1 MKYFKQHASTGGHTC
16 CGHLQTDL
24 PALRETSSLRE
35 TPPCACPSARFSGG
49 RTGPGSCGA
58 GGAGGGRSGAHWPGR
73 AEPSG
78 PKAQRPRRLRWG
90 GTALLS
96 APGPA
101 CREPWPGSRSPSA
114 PSSTAAP
121 PAAST
126 ATGTGTGSG
135 RCGTAS
141 SPGCEVPRAG
151 GPGAGRG
158 GEARAI
164 PGSDRRRAGGS
175 ALVRG
180 SGGRGGDAVSKCWA
194 QLAAVISAARG
205 GDKRQLSLSSFSSL
219 SSLSSSLR
227 HKCLKGAMDSVTG
240 FRYGY
245 EERDWEVKERHYI
258 TVHQPVSSDSL
269 ERCL

>member
-1 MKYFKQHASTGGHTC
+1 MKNFKQHASTGGHTC

-78 PKAQRPRRLRWG
+78 PRAQRPRRLRWG

-164 PGSDRRRAGGS
+164 PGSDGAGREGALWYEGAAAGAGTLS
-175 ALVRG
+175 A
-180 SGGRGGDAVSKCWA
+180 
-194 QLAAVISAARG
+194 SAG
-205 GDKRQLSLSSFSSL
+205 L
-219 SSLSSSLR
+219 SSLQWFLR
-227 HKCLKGAMDSVTG
+227 HG
-240 FRYGY
+240 
-245 EERDWEVKERHYI
+245 EETRG
-258 TVHQPVSSDSL
+258 SSRSPPSPPY
-269 ERCL
+269 RPCPPTSGTNASKVPWIQ